1 MFDKLRP
8 LFVNVW
14 VAPAKLLLRLG
25 VHPNAVTIVGTL
37 GVVLGALLLMSQP
50 GKPMFWG
57 VMVVTF
63 FVLTDVIDGTM
74 ARLSGKASRLGSF
87 LDSTLDRVADA
98 AVFGALVWAYGVE
111 HPLTSL
117 AALLC
122 LTIGSFVPYTRAKAE
137 SLGVKASMGIAG
149 RGDRLLFGLTAAG
162 LVGLG
167 QPLWILT
174 WTLFA
179 LSAAAAFTVGQRTYA
194 VIKANQ
200 EDPRLDVDGLDIGG
214 TAPK

>member
-8 LFVNVW
+8 LFNKVW
-14 VAPAKLLLRLG
+14 VAPARLLLRLG
-25 VHPNAVTIVGTL
+25 IHPNAVTIAGTL

-74 ARLSGKASRLGSF
+74 ARISGQASRLGAF

-111 HPLTSL
+111 DPLTSL

-137 SLGVKASMGIAG
+137 SLGVKASMGIAA
-149 RGDRLLFGLTAAG
+149 RGDRLLLGLTAAG

-167 QPLWILT
+167 LPLWILT

-179 LSAAAAFTVGQRTYA
+179 LAAAAVITVGQRTYA
-194 VIKANQ
+194 VVKANR
-200 EDPRLDVDGLDIGG
+200 DNPSLDAGDA
-214 TAPK
+214 APK